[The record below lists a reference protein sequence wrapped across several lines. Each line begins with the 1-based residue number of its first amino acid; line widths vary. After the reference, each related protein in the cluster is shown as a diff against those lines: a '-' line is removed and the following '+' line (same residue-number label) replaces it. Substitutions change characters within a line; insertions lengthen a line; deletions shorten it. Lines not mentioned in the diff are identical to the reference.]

1 MPRFVLIGLILT
13 ITQGSLLAQL
23 PSFFFAVDTAGAR
36 NSCSLPMLYF
46 EHDRTAMDPMALEDL
61 TYVAAMLESN
71 PEMKLRLRTDGL
83 YRRFDNRQ
91 RRLNRA
97 RVNRIVRRLK
107 KDFDI
112 KKSRIIKIYH
122 QPWQYRGAR
131 AAEPPAL
138 VYRRV
143 VCECIWDR

>member
-1 MPRFVLIGLILT
+1 
-13 ITQGSLLAQL
+13 
-23 PSFFFAVDTAGAR
+23 
-36 NSCSLPMLYF
+36 
-46 EHDRTAMDPMALEDL
+46 MDPITSEDL
-61 TYVAAMLESN
+61 FYVASMLEGH

-97 RVNRIVRRLK
+97 RVNKIVRRLK
-107 KDFDI
+107 KEYGI

-131 AAEPPAL
+131 AIEPPPL

-143 VCECIWDR
+143 VCECVWD

>member
-1 MPRFVLIGLILT
+1 MPRFLLTFLLFVIGLS
-13 ITQGSLLAQL
+13 SLKAQFAPL
-23 PSFFFAVDTAGAR
+23 FYAVDTVGYK

-46 EHDRTAMDPMALEDL
+46 EDDRTAMDPIAAEDL
-61 TYVAAMLESN
+61 FYVASLLEAH
-71 PEMKLRLRTDGL
+71 PDMKLRLRTDGL

-97 RVNRIVRRLK
+97 RVNKIVRRLK
-107 KDFDI
+107 KEYDI

-143 VCECIWDR
+143 VCECVWD

>member
-1 MPRFVLIGLILT
+1 MPRFLLT
-13 ITQGSLLAQL
+13 CSIALFTVAALKAQMPLL
-23 PSFFFAVDTAGAR
+23 FFEVDTMGPR

-46 EHDRTAMDPMALEDL
+46 ADDRTAMDASTAEDL
-61 TYVAAMLESN
+61 YYVAALMEAH

-107 KDFDI
+107 KDFGVR
-112 KKSRIIKIYH
+112 KSRIIKIYH

-143 VCECIWDR
+143 VCECVWN